1 MDFTSETMQARKE
14 WCEIFKVSK
23 KKKIHAEE
31 FQIIYMDILKEE
43 RHNFLTPRVL
53 AFHGNYFK
61 KAHMKRERNDLIVEK
76 PDQNYLS

>member
-43 RHNFLTPRVL
+43 RHNFLLLEYWLFMVTIS
-53 AFHGNYFK
+53 K
-61 KAHMKRERNDLIVEK
+61 KHI
-76 PDQNYLS
+76 

>member
-14 WCEIFKVSK
+14 WCEIFKVSKK

-43 RHNFLTPRVL
+43 RHNFLLLEYWLFMVTIS
-53 AFHGNYFK
+53 K
-61 KAHMKRERNDLIVEK
+61 KHIWKERGMI
-76 PDQNYLS
+76 